1 MSVVKL
7 PFTISEIND
16 DAVVY
21 LDRNFKE
28 IETHLSRLQTYMN
41 TSGKTV
47 ITDAQAFIQ
56 SAILYGMDA
65 NKPDLGG
72 G

>member
-7 PFTISEIND
+7 PFTITELDEDSL
-16 DAVVY
+16 VY
-21 LDRNFKE
+21 LDRNFRE
-28 IETHLSRLQTYMN
+28 IEAHLSRLQTYMN
-41 TSGKTV
+41 TSGTV
-47 ITDAQAFIQ
+47 ILSDAQEFIQ

-72 G
+72 